1 MMRVLWNCSIF
12 FATAMR
18 TLFLIS
24 ILLLSTIVVQ
34 AQVSDSLRSVPDTA
48 LFKTAFR
55 KEFSVRWHQEPHSP
69 FKATVLALGFP
80 GAGQIYNGRAKE
92 GSFFRKYWK
101 VPVVWA
107 GLGTCVAF
115 IDYNTRQY
123 KFYRSQYIAAAD
135 DDPLTITT
143 ENYSSLYF
151 KDGMN
156 HFGKLMDI
164 SYMSLMGV
172 YILQAIDANVDAHLF
187 YYDISN
193 DLSLRWHPSYFVAGS
208 RHHGLGLT
216 LQF

>member
-1 MMRVLWNCSIF
+1 
-12 FATAMR
+12 MR
-18 TLFLIS
+18 TTLLLT
-24 ILLLSTIVVQ
+24 ILLLTGRFTL
-34 AQVSDSLRSVPDTA
+34 AQTADTLNSATDTA
-48 LFKTAFR
+48 LFKSGFR

-69 FKATVLALGFP
+69 FKATVLALGLP
-80 GAGQIYNGRAKE
+80 SAGQIYNGMAKE

-107 GLGTCVAF
+107 GLGTCVVF
-115 IDYNTRQY
+115 IDYNTRNY
-123 KFYRSQYIAAAD
+123 KYFKNQYIAAAD
-135 DDPLTITT
+135 GDPLTIAT
-143 ENYSSLYF
+143 ESDNPLYL
-151 KDGMN
+151 KDGMDY
-156 HFGKLMDI
+156 FGKLMDI
-164 SYMSLMGV
+164 SYMSLVGV

>member
-1 MMRVLWNCSIF
+1 
-12 FATAMR
+12 MR
-18 TLFLIS
+18 TTLLLT
-24 ILLLSTIVVQ
+24 ILLLTGRFAL
-34 AQVSDSLRSVPDTA
+34 AQTADTLNSATDTA
-48 LFKTAFR
+48 LFKSGFR

-69 FKATVLALGFP
+69 FKATVLALGLP
-80 GAGQIYNGRAKE
+80 SAGQIYNGMAKE

-107 GLGTCVAF
+107 GLGTCVVF
-115 IDYNTRQY
+115 IDYNTRNY
-123 KFYRSQYIAAAD
+123 KYFKNQYIAAAD
-135 DDPLTITT
+135 GDPLTIAT
-143 ENYSSLYF
+143 ESDNPLYL
-151 KDGMN
+151 KDGMDY
-156 HFGKLMDI
+156 FGKLMDI
-164 SYMSLMGV
+164 SYMSLVGV

>member
-1 MMRVLWNCSIF
+1 MRIVLTI
-12 FATAMR
+12 T
-18 TLFLIS
+18 
-24 ILLLSTIVVQ
+24 LLLFALGLIQ
-34 AQVSDSLRSVPDTA
+34 AQSRDSTRTVPDTA
-48 LFKTAFR
+48 LFKSAFR
-55 KEFSVRWHQEPHSP
+55 KEFSVRWHQAPHSP
-69 FKATVLALGFP
+69 FKATVLALGLP
-80 GAGQIYNGRAKE
+80 SAGQIYNGMAKE

-107 GLGTCVAF
+107 GIGTCVAF

-123 KFYRSQYIAAAD
+123 KFFKNQYIAAAD
-135 DDPLTITT
+135 GDPLTIPT
-143 ENYSSLYF
+143 ESDNPLYL
-151 KDGMN
+151 KEGMDY
-156 HFGKLMDI
+156 FGKLMDI